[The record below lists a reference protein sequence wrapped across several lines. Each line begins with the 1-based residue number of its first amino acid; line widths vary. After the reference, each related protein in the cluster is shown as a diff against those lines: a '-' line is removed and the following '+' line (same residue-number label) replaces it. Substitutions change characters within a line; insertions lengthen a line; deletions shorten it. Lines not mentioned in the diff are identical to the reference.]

1 MNPTVLAQLERIAEA
16 GIQILPAAQIPHHL
30 VFERDGCA
38 VIVERKDD
46 GFGGVGS
53 PGLITD
59 KGFEALVERD
69 GRPVFVFKGE
79 VREAEAGQVDA
90 ARSLLRDLKQALL

>member
-16 GIQILPAAQIPHHL
+16 GIQILPASQIPNHL

-38 VIVERKDD
+38 VIVERKED

-69 GRPVFVFKGE
+69 GRSVFVFKGE
-79 VREAEAGQVDA
+79 VREPEAGQVDA